1 MEFNI
6 WDNSERKVLCT
17 RNDED
22 GMMVSSENNHLLEV
36 GKEYNVVG
44 VEVLPWHTLVYL
56 KEFPGKTFNS
66 VVFEEIRK
74 E

>member
-6 WDNSERKVLCT
+6 WDNSERKVLCI
-17 RNDED
+17 RNDKN
-22 GMMVSSENNHLLEV
+22 GMMVSSGNHHLLEV

-44 VEVLPWHTLVYL
+44 VEAHPWYTLVTL

-66 VVFEEIRK
+66 VVFNEIGK